1 MRERGLARWRRPPGG
16 GLRINRSPHGQR
28 NGGHQ
33 ALDRAEAIVAIVTLT
48 PDKVKPGGAPIF
60 VAGTVEE
67 RERVAMY
74 ISRIMDVMV
83 HDLENGTYILVR
95 H

>member
-1 MRERGLARWRRPPGG
+1 M
-16 GLRINRSPHGQR
+16 
-28 NGGHQ
+28 
-33 ALDRAEAIVAIVTLT
+33 TLT

-60 VAGTVEE
+60 LAATPEE

-74 ISRIMDVMV
+74 ISRIMNVMV
-83 HDLENGTYILVR
+83 HDLANGTYILVR